1 MKIRRLTTINNLN
14 DMFSSLPTDNLYKFG
29 FVGSLVL
36 LVFFINILNNKIEK
50 QKDYSF
56 QIDLKTVELDVK
68 YESITTKA
76 NLIAEISNSN
86 IDSLTT
92 SRLTTQLED
101 LENEK
106 SILDVEKNINKKHV
120 EEYNG
125 KLESLSISKII
136 YGVLILISS
145 ISLVVFGRLWYKK
158 VQFFEDQIL
167 KDKLNKKEL

>member
-1 MKIRRLTTINNLN
+1 MKIRKITESISLS

-68 YESITTKA
+68 YESITLKA
-76 NLIAEISNSN
+76 NLITEIFNSD
-86 IDSLTT
+86 IDSLTASKFT
-92 SRLTTQLED
+92 SQLEV

-106 SILDVEKNINKKHV
+106 SRLDVEKNIHDKHI
-120 EEYNG
+120 EEYNN
-125 KLESLSISKII
+125 KVESLSLAKII
-136 YGVLILISS
+136 YGVLIT
-145 ISLVVFGRLWYKK
+145 ISLIILVIFGRLWYNK
-158 VQFFEDQIL
+158 VQLFEDQIL
-167 KDKLNKKEL
+167 KDKINKKEL

>member
-1 MKIRRLTTINNLN
+1 
-14 DMFSSLPTDNLYKFG
+14 MFSSLPTDNLYKFG

-92 SRLTTQLED
+92 IRLTTQLEN

-106 SILDVEKNINKKHV
+106 SKLDVEKNINKKHV

-136 YGVLILISS
+136 YGILILISS